1 MILPPLVFL
10 DFFFQSAIFQAEGI
24 RVFELNI
31 EIVRSLRGVDEI
43 FRRKCFTFF
52 AVTGVVVAAI
62 VAYFVYGRSA

>member
-1 MILPPLVFL
+1 
-10 DFFFQSAIFQAEGI
+10 
-24 RVFELNI
+24 VFELNI
-31 EIVRSLRGVDEI
+31 EIVRSIRGVDEI